1 MMPQPK
7 VMPKCAAAL
16 VAHRYPTI
24 ETAQKAELTEVISA
38 YARSVSHAR
47 AALESFS
54 EAPSADDLKFQMER
68 TTPL

>member
-1 MMPQPK
+1 MIQPE

-16 VAHRYPTI
+16 IAHRYPTI
-24 ETAQKAELTEVISA
+24 EAGAKAELTEVIST

-47 AALESFS
+47 AALECFS
-54 EAPSADDLKFQMER
+54 EQPSADDLKFQMER